1 MHSQLV
7 MLTKMATLPEMNLR
21 VSLENMDSM
30 QLKQNYHTLLTDMI
44 EIKMERSLTQ
54 SSLMKFFQNLPQ
66 DDLI

>member
-66 DDLI
+66 DD